1 MFVIWIRNTCTIL
14 GPDTK
19 NFEWGP
25 WGEFGE
31 CEGHCGEM
39 GERIRH
45 RPCIHPSNGGYPCP
59 ADVDSELEACEMAPC
74 PGNAI
79 MRLTIVVILNP
90 YIIIF

>member
-1 MFVIWIRNTCTIL
+1 MICNTWTTL

-31 CEGHCGEM
+31 CEGDCGEM

-74 PGNAI
+74 PGKVFKYAKNTKT
-79 MRLTIVVILNP
+79 R
-90 YIIIF
+90 YIYNFST